1 MFPVSEKQY
10 NVQTDDDIL
19 IQFLTSQMQMI
30 FFPPSDHTS
39 NHVGLAHLLHPH
51 FDQPAAQ

>member
-19 IQFLTSQMQMI
+19 IQFLTSEMQMI